1 VQLQVDPV
9 IGSALAAIAAALGW
23 GIRQLVAL
31 LRAINENLTRLE
43 ERTRWMVRERRP
55 TPLDEPAPEPADPE
69 LTPVDGLRAARARV
83 RTNPRGVPTEYSHR
97 PPRRGG

>member
-1 VQLQVDPV
+1 MQLQVDPM
-9 IGSALAAIAAALGW
+9 IGTALAAIAAALGW

-55 TPLDEPAPEPADPE
+55 TPIDEPAPVADDDE
-69 LTPVDGLRAARARV
+69 VTPVEGLREARART
-83 RTNPRGVPTEYSHR
+83 RTPPRGVAASEYSHR
-97 PPRRGG
+97 RRDR